1 MKRLIDKV
9 IAAVVLL
16 PPLYMLFR
24 FVRWSL
30 NQEHPRHEEEI

>member
-16 PPLYMLFR
+16 PPLYMLIR
-24 FVRWSL
+24 FVRWSM
-30 NQEHPRHEEEI
+30 NQDYQKTEEEI